1 MRYSRA
7 YINRNEGKFD
17 SFCKTV
23 LRNKAR
29 DWMRRKERRK
39 EQEILFTDT
48 VLALHPEAS
57 HTDYIICN
65 EFQEISEF
73 GRTFWIK
80 SDTLAKEL
88 QMLSPRERK
97 IILLFYFLGWTDQK
111 VGIRLHVARSTIQ
124 KARMKT
130 LQEMRKSIERQ
141 KQSETG
147 NRA

>member
-1 MRYSRA
+1 
-7 YINRNEGKFD
+7 
-17 SFCKTV
+17 
-23 LRNKAR
+23 
-29 DWMRRKERRK
+29 MRRKERHK

-48 VLALHPEAS
+48 FLASHPEAS
-57 HTDYIICN
+57 HTDYMICN

-80 SDTLAKEL
+80 SDTLANAL
-88 QMLSPRERK
+88 RMLSPRERK

-111 VGIRLHVARSTIQ
+111 IGMRLHVARSTIQ

-130 LQEMRKSIERQ
+130 LQEMRKTIEKQ
-141 KQSETG
+141 KKNESG

>member
-1 MRYSRA
+1 MQYSKA

-23 LRNKAR
+23 LGNKAR
-29 DWMRRKERRK
+29 DWMRRKERHK

-48 VLALHPEAS
+48 FLASHPEAS
-57 HTDYIICN
+57 HTDYIMCN

-80 SDTLAKEL
+80 NDTLANAL
-88 QMLSPRERK
+88 RMLSPRERK

-111 VGIRLHVARSTIQ
+111 IGMRLHVARSTIQ

-130 LQEMRKSIERQ
+130 LQEMRKTIEKQ
-141 KQSETG
+141 KKNESG